1 MAQVYTEADAPLTP
15 LQDRTIA
22 IIGYGSQGRAQAQ
35 NLRDSGLQVLIG
47 ARQGLSWER
56 AQADGFPVA
65 PVAEAVARADV
76 LMLLVSDEQQ
86 PRLYAEQIAP
96 HLRTGHAL
104 GFAHGFN
111 IHFGQITPPEDIDV
125 FMVSPKAV
133 GPQLRRL
140 FLQGHGAPC
149 LIAVHQNYTGEA
161 KGIALAYARAL
172 GGTRAGVYETT
183 FREECECDLFG
194 EQAVLCGGVPALIR
208 AAFETL
214 VEAGY
219 TPEVAYFECLHELK
233 LITDLIYESGIR
245 GMEFAISDTAHYG
258 ALTRGARIVD
268 THTRET
274 LRQILH
280 EIQTGAFAREWI
292 LENLAGRP
300 VFHALEQASAQ
311 HPIEQVGEAVRARM
325 AFQGKSTE

>member
-1 MAQVYTEADAPLTP
+1 MARVYTEADAPLAP
-15 LQDRTIA
+15 LLNRTVA
-22 IIGYGSQGRAQAQ
+22 IIGYGSQGHAQAQ
-35 NLRDSGLQVLIG
+35 NLRDSGVSVVIG

-56 AQADGFPVA
+56 AQADGFEVCS
-65 PVAEAVARADV
+65 VAEAVQRAEV
-76 LMLLVSDEQQ
+76 LMLLVNDEHQ
-86 PRLYAEQIAP
+86 PTLYAEQIAP

-111 IHFGQITPPEDIDV
+111 IHFGQIIPPEEVDV

-140 FLQGHGAPC
+140 YLQGHGAPC
-149 LIAVHQNYTGEA
+149 LIAVHQDFTGEA
-161 KGIALAYARAL
+161 KSIALAYARAL

-183 FREECECDLFG
+183 FKEECEADLFG

-219 TPEVAYFECLHELK
+219 APEVAYFECLHELK

-245 GMEFAISDTAHYG
+245 GMLFAISDTAQYG
-258 ALTRGARIVD
+258 AMTRGPRLIDDHV
-268 THTRET
+268 RQT
-274 LRQILH
+274 LRTILG
-280 EIQTGAFAREWI
+280 EIQRGEFAREWI
-292 LENLAGRP
+292 LENQAGRP
-300 VFHALEQASAQ
+300 VFHALERAAVE
-311 HPIEQVGEAVRARM
+311 HPIEQVGETVRSRM
-325 AFQGKSTE
+325 VKV

>member
-1 MAQVYTEADAPLTP
+1 MARVYTEADAPLAP
-15 LQDRTIA
+15 LLNRTVA
-22 IIGYGSQGRAQAQ
+22 IIGYGSQGHAQAQ
-35 NLRDSGLQVLIG
+35 NLRDSGVSVVIG

-56 AQADGFPVA
+56 AQADGFEVCS
-65 PVAEAVARADV
+65 VAEAVQRAEV
-76 LMLLVSDEQQ
+76 LMLLVNDEHQ
-86 PRLYAEQIAP
+86 PTLYAEQIAP

-111 IHFGQITPPEDIDV
+111 IHFGQIIPPEEVDV

-140 FLQGHGAPC
+140 YLQGHGAPC
-149 LIAVHQNYTGEA
+149 LIAVHQDFTGEA
-161 KGIALAYARAL
+161 KSIALAYARAL

-183 FREECECDLFG
+183 FKEECEADLFG

-219 TPEVAYFECLHELK
+219 APEVAYFECLHELK

-245 GMEFAISDTAHYG
+245 GMLFAISDTAQYG
-258 ALTRGARIVD
+258 AMTRGPRLIDDHV
-268 THTRET
+268 RQT
-274 LRQILH
+274 LRTILG
-280 EIQTGAFAREWI
+280 EIQRGEFAREWI
-292 LENLAGRP
+292 LENRAGRP
-300 VFHALEQASAQ
+300 VFHALERAAVE
-311 HPIEQVGEAVRARM
+311 HPIEQVGETVRSRM
-325 AFQGKSTE
+325 VKV